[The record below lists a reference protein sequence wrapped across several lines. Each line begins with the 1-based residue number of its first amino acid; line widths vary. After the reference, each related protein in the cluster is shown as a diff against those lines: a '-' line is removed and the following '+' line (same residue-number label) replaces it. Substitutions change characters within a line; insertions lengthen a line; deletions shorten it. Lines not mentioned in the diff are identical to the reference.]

1 MDKLDNCGAAA
12 LPSWIERL
20 FRMFIGAIF
29 GLAAVSKIVG
39 FRGFGVTVRFLIPLE
54 WLFPYGVVAVAVLII
69 ALEAYIAVWLLTTAA
84 ESRHLLLASVML
96 VAFTM
101 ALVRIWQT
109 PLAPDCN
116 CLTLLKV
123 AKGANDSV
131 GDGIVRNSAFLVI
144 LGWLQWREKQRRLAP
159 AQVAPP
165 CGAARGSVIAG
176 LGGGS

>member
-1 MDKLDNCGAAA
+1 MDKLDSCGASA

-39 FRGFGVTVRFLIPLE
+39 FRDSGVTVRFLIPLE

-69 ALEAYIAVWLLTTAA
+69 AMEAYIAVWLLTTAA

-96 VAFTM
+96 VAFTL

-109 PLAPDCN
+109 PLAPDCH

-123 AKGANDSV
+123 A
-131 GDGIVRNSAFLVI
+131 
-144 LGWLQWREKQRRLAP
+144 
-159 AQVAPP
+159 QVAP
-165 CGAARGSVIAG
+165 GEAAHGPVSADWRGG
-176 LGGGS
+176 L